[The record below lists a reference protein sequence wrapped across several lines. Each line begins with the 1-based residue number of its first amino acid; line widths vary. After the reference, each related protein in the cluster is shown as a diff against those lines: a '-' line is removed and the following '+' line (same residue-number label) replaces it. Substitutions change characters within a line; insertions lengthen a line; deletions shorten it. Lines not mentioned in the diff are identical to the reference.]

1 MATRKP
7 DPAIYAGDLFGEF
20 YHVEQ
25 AERPARLDLRGLV
38 PGFAIALVVGFASLW
53 LSQQYGLPAILAGLL
68 LGLALHFLSEHQALG
83 TGLDFVSRHF
93 LRLGIVLLGLQVS
106 LTQIVAV
113 GWQAF
118 AGLLAI
124 MATAFAAGLLGAR
137 AVGEGRP
144 AGVLAGGATAI
155 CGASAALAL
164 YGVIG
169 RDRIDQTR
177 FTITLVGVA
186 LASAVA
192 LTLYPLLAVALSL
205 SDSQAGYLVGASIH
219 DVAQAIGGGFAISN
233 EAGAQATVI
242 KLARVALLAPVVA
255 LVALW
260 LGQPGSEQGS
270 DGAKP
275 VWRRLTVPWFILGFL
290 VLVVL
295 GSFVAI
301 PPVVAERGLDLSKFL
316 LLLAV
321 VATAMRSRLSLLLE
335 AGWRPLVPVFAA
347 TLASLGAALA
357 VTLLMID

>member
-25 AERPARLDLRGLV
+25 PDKPARLDLRAVV
-38 PGFAIALVVGFASLW
+38 PGLAIALVVGFASLW

-68 LGLALHFLSEHQALG
+68 LGLALHFLSEHPALG
-83 TGLDFVSRHF
+83 AGLDFVSRHF
-93 LRLGIVLLGLQVS
+93 LRIGIVLLGLQVS
-106 LTQIVAV
+106 LTQIVSV

-118 AGLLAI
+118 AGLVAI
-124 MATAFAAGLLGAR
+124 MAAAFGAGLLGAR
-137 AVGEGRP
+137 AVGEGRH

-169 RDRIDQTR
+169 RDRLDQAR

-192 LTLYPLLAVALSL
+192 LTCYPLLAVALSL
-205 SDSQAGYLVGASIH
+205 SDAQAGYLVGASIH
-219 DVAQAIGGGFAISN
+219 DVAQAIGGGYAISD

-260 LGQPGSEQGS
+260 LGQPGESR
-270 DGAKP
+270 GASGAI
-275 VWRRLTVPWFILGFL
+275 WRRLSVPWFILAFL
-290 VLVVL
+290 ALVAL
-295 GSFVAI
+295 GSVFAI

-321 VATAMRSRLSLLLE
+321 AATAMRSRLSLLLE
-335 AGWRPLVPVFAA
+335 AGWRPLVPVLCA
-347 TLASLGAALA
+347 TVASLGAALA
-357 VTLLMID
+357 VTLLVI